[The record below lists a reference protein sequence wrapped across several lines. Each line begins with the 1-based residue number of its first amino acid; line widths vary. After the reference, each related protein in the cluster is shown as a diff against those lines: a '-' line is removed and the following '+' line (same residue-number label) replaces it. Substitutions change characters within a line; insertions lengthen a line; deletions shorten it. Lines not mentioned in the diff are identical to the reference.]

1 MRAVLLLAALV
12 LWPETGGAQQTG
24 RCLLQVLNVD
34 RQGVGQQPVPGVQ
47 NWFAGGNVRM
57 RCAGQEVRMWS
68 DSVASYQGEVI
79 QFIGTVRFQD
89 STVEMT
95 ADFGTY
101 FRNGDRWEARGNVVL
116 TNRKSGA
123 VLRGPMLDYLP
134 PIRGVRDTSAAFAE
148 LRPTVTVPVRDS
160 LGQAEDPYVIVAD
173 RIRFRGEDRMYGGG
187 RVMVDRT
194 DFQARGD
201 SLRLDTGSGS
211 DGVLLGNASLRRT
224 AADSFQLRAAR
235 IDLTLEQREVS
246 YVLAQGGGGLETAE
260 LNLVAD
266 TIGVDLA
273 ARQVRHVVA
282 WGDSLRPLARSADG
296 YEVRGDSLAFDTPD
310 QRLSEARVFG
320 DGWVGASPDSG
331 SGERDWVAGDTVT
344 ATFTSAQDSTGA
356 TRSLLDQLIARR
368 QARAYYRQPPTPTSG
383 GCASIG
389 YTRADYIRLIMKHD
403 AATATVDE
411 VISIGNVDGAHLQPS
426 AAGSCRATAERP
438 PPTSGGLG

>member
-1 MRAVLLLAALV
+1 MKRGLVLGLLLPLLAGPLM
-12 LWPETGGAQQTG
+12 AQQQ
-24 RCLLQVLNVD
+24 RCRLQVLNVD

-57 RCAGQEVRMWS
+57 RCVGQEVRMWS

-79 QFIGTVRFQD
+79 QFIGKVRFQD

-123 VLRGPMLDYLP
+123 VLRGPTLDYLP
-134 PIRGVRDTSAAFAE
+134 QVRGVRDTSAAFAE
-148 LRPTVTVPVRDS
+148 LRPTVSLPVRDS
-160 LGQAEDPYVIVAD
+160 LGRLEDPYVVVAD
-173 RIRFRGEDRMYGGG
+173 RIRFRGEDRMFAGG
-187 RVMVDRT
+187 RVTVDRT

-201 SLRLDTGSGS
+201 SLRLDTGAGS

-224 AADSFQLRAAR
+224 AADSFQLRALR

-246 YVLAQGGGGLETAE
+246 YVLARGSGAMETAE
-260 LNLVAD
+260 LNLTAD

-273 ARQVRHVVA
+273 ARQVRHVIA
-282 WGDSLRPLARSADG
+282 WGDSVRPVARSADG
-296 YEVRGDSLAFDTPD
+296 YEVHGDSLAFDTPE
-310 QRLSEARVFG
+310 QRLREARIFG
-320 DGWVGASPDSG
+320 NGWVGARPDSG

-344 ATFTSAQDSTGA
+344 ATFLSAVDSAGV
-356 TRSLLDQLIARR
+356 TRSLLEQLIARR
-368 QARAYYRQPPTPTSG
+368 QARAFYRQAPTPTSG

-389 YTRADYIRLIMKHD
+389 YTRADYIRLTMKHD
-403 AATATVDE
+403 GPAATVDD
-411 VISIGNVDGAHLQPS
+411 VTSIGNVDGAHLQPS
-426 AAGSCRATAERP
+426 AAGSCRGGTERAPPGNGERP
-438 PPTSGGLG
+438 